1 MSSCTWVQLKTWVF
15 AHIRLLPVSF
25 RSSYHF
31 NKYLT
36 SLTSPQL
43 TIKPPL
49 LLPLNT
55 VHFHIS
61 FPPYSHTLKK
71 NVIVILKWLLRSCL
85 QISYVSPWDNLL
97 ADALNLVS
105 LMTEIQTKIFVS
117 PVCWLKPFF
126 FFDVACQTFLLLR
139 SLSRTLHC
147 AHDHLISPWSGCTP
161 WDCLPIGALPQLLPR
176 HSFRYS

>member
-1 MSSCTWVQLKTWVF
+1 MSSCTWVQLQTWVF
-15 AHIRLLPVSF
+15 AHIGLLPVSF

-31 NKYLT
+31 NKYLI

-55 VHFHIS
+55 FHFHIS
-61 FPPYSHTLKK
+61 SPLYSHTLKK
-71 NVIVILKWLLRSCL
+71 NLIVILKWLLRSCL
-85 QISYVSPWDNLL
+85 QISYVSPDNLL

-105 LMTEIQTKIFVS
+105 QMTEIQTEIFVS

-147 AHDHLISPWSGCTP
+147 THGHLISLWSGCTP
-161 WDCLPIGALPQLLPR
+161 WDCLPICALLQPLPR